1 MLFVRILVFLS
12 VVIMA
17 GAGNVLFGWHFAWVV
32 FACGS
37 ALQGIFIA
45 LTVTCNCQ
53 VLKLYTRSLQT
64 AGQQVATAMGS
75 YGSNGTEMA
84 KSASLQLL
92 TWDPNPDS
100 V

>member
-12 VVIMA
+12 IVIMA
-17 GAGNVLFGWHFAWVV
+17 GAGSVLFGWHLAWVI

-45 LTVTCNCQ
+45 LSVTCNCQ
-53 VLKLYTRSLQT
+53 VLKLYTRSLRS
-64 AGQQVATAMGS
+64 AGHHVTTAMGS
-75 YGSNGTEMA
+75 YGSGSGTEMA

-92 TWDPNPDS
+92 TWDAPDS